1 MPEIAEA
8 ATQHYLN
15 SLRSYNLS
23 LATTQDSKDNWS
35 NYCRLRNGPCTLG
48 PQSRRRVGQ
57 STKRDHM
64 KRKGM
69 GSQPS

>member
-23 LATTQDSKDNWS
+23 LATTQDSKDNWEQLLAA
-35 NYCRLRNGPCTLG
+35 YE
-48 PQSRRRVGQ
+48 
-57 STKRDHM
+57 
-64 KRKGM
+64 M
-69 GSQPS
+69 GRALSALKAAVESDNQPNATI